1 MNIKHLPDCDKPR
14 EKLIAK
20 GAQHLSESELLAI
33 LINTGR
39 KGQSSV
45 EVAQDLLNLTTKL
58 KDLKLLSLNDLM
70 DVKGIGMYKAVIL
83 KAAFELGERM
93 NAPDQKEKVKINSP
107 QDAADYFLS
116 RMMHLTHEQ
125 FEVLFLNSKNIVIRH
140 EVIFVGT
147 LNSSVVHPREVFK
160 AAIKWSSNAIIVVH
174 NHPSGDVTPSK
185 EDIHTTKRLQECGR
199 VLGIEL
205 LDHIIIGDA
214 KYLSLVEAGYFDD

>member
-1 MNIKHLPDCDKPR
+1 MMIKHLPDNDKPR

-20 GAQHLSESELLAI
+20 GAINLADSELLAI

-39 KGQSSV
+39 KGHSSI
-45 EVAQDLLNLTTKL
+45 EVAQDLIKL
-58 KDLKLLSLNDLM
+58 AHSLRELKSFSLNDLTK
-70 DVKGIGMYKAVIL
+70 VKGIGLNKAVIL

-93 NAPDQKEKVKINSP
+93 HVPDIEEKIKISSP
-107 QDAADYFLS
+107 QDAADYFLA

-147 LNSSVVHPREVFK
+147 LNSSIVHPREVFK

-185 EDIHTTKRLQECGR
+185 EDIATTKRLQECGR

-214 KYLSLVEAGYFDD
+214 KYLSMVEGGYLEN

>member
-1 MNIKHLPDCDKPR
+1 MNIKQLPDCDKPR
-14 EKLIAK
+14 EKLVTK
-20 GAQHLSESELLAI
+20 GADKLSESELLAI
-33 LINTGR
+33 LINTGT
-39 KGQSSV
+39 KGKSSV
-45 EVAQDLLNLTTKL
+45 ELAQDLLHLTTNL
-58 KDLKLLSLNDLM
+58 KDLKLLSLDDM
-70 DVKGIGMYKAVIL
+70 TQVKGIGLYKAVIL

-107 QDAADYFLS
+107 QDAADYFMS
-116 RMMHLTHEQ
+116 RMMHLKHEQ

-185 EDIHTTKRLQECGR
+185 EDIRTTQRLQECGR
-199 VLGIEL
+199 VLGIEV

-214 KYLSLVEAGYFDD
+214 KYLSMVEKGYFDA

>member
-39 KGQSSV
+39 KGRSSV

-185 EDIHTTKRLQECGR
+185 EDIHKTKRLQECGR

>member
-1 MNIKHLPDCDKPR
+1 MNIKHLPECDKPR
-14 EKLIAK
+14 EKLVAK
-20 GAQHLSESELLAI
+20 GAQQLSESELLAI

-39 KGQSSV
+39 KGRSSV

-70 DVKGIGMYKAVIL
+70 EVKGIGLYKAVSL

-107 QDAADYFLS
+107 QDAADYFLA

-185 EDIHTTKRLQECGR
+185 EDIQTTKRLQECGR

-205 LDHIIIGDA
+205 LDHIIIDDA
-214 KYLSLVEAGYFDD
+214 

>member
-14 EKLIAK
+14 ERLVAK
-20 GAQHLSESELLAI
+20 GAHNLSDSELLAI

-39 KGQSSV
+39 KGRSSV

-58 KDLKLLSLNDLM
+58 KELKLLSLNDLM
-70 DVKGIGMYKAVIL
+70 EIKGIGMYKAIIL
-83 KAAFELGERM
+83 KVAFELGERM
-93 NAPDQKEKVKINSP
+93 NVPDQKEKVKINSP

-147 LNSSVVHPREVFK
+147 LNTSVVHPREVFK

-185 EDIHTTKRLQECGR
+185 EDIYTTKRLQECGR

-214 KYLSLVEAGYFDD
+214 KYLSLVEAGYFDE

>member
-20 GAQHLSESELLAI
+20 GTQHLSESELLAI

-39 KGQSSV
+39 KGRSSV

-116 RMMHLTHEQ
+116 RMMHLTM
-125 FEVLFLNSKNIVIRH
+125 NSLR
-140 EVIFVGT
+140 
-147 LNSSVVHPREVFK
+147 
-160 AAIKWSSNAIIVVH
+160 
-174 NHPSGDVTPSK
+174 
-185 EDIHTTKRLQECGR
+185 
-199 VLGIEL
+199 
-205 LDHIIIGDA
+205 
-214 KYLSLVEAGYFDD
+214 YYF

>member
-14 EKLIAK
+14 EKLLAK
-20 GAQHLSESELLAI
+20 GAQQLSESELLDI

-39 KGQSSV
+39 KGRSSV

-70 DVKGIGMYKAVIL
+70 EIKGIGMYKAVIL

-185 EDIHTTKRLQECGR
+185 EDIRTTKRLQECGR

-214 KYLSLVEAGYFDD
+214 KYLSLVEAGYFDE

>member
-39 KGQSSV
+39 KGRSSV

-93 NAPDQKEKVKINSP
+93 NAPDQ
-107 QDAADYFLS
+107 
-116 RMMHLTHEQ
+116 
-125 FEVLFLNSKNIVIRH
+125 
-140 EVIFVGT
+140 
-147 LNSSVVHPREVFK
+147 
-160 AAIKWSSNAIIVVH
+160 
-174 NHPSGDVTPSK
+174 
-185 EDIHTTKRLQECGR
+185 
-199 VLGIEL
+199 
-205 LDHIIIGDA
+205 
-214 KYLSLVEAGYFDD
+214 